1 MSSKKISLPSVPKN
15 ADRDTTVFLQS
26 LKKAVEKMSA
36 DELVGIN
43 KAVQS
48 YVLRS
53 NKKIRADLVGV
64 IGNEMG
70 VGPILDKIRGHITES
85 ELSKDL
91 GTRIEKI
98 TSNENAISEERLQR
112 VADVLKANEDLIAER
127 QARVQAITD
136 NSNLLQEAID
146 AEVLARANAITDT
159 RDQVLSER
167 NERVADLL
175 LVNDKIAQEAED
187 RLQAIAATNTA
198 LEGETR
204 DRIAAILAAN
214 TAIGEEREARIAAII
229 EESETRETNEAV
241 VAEKLNGVFA
251 QVNPKLAGDTDG
263 WAGDTESY
271 VGVWT
276 EQSARIEEDFALGQ
290 RIDTLNADFDNS
302 NALIQSNYKVLAQA
316 DSALAMQ
323 ADVIR
328 ARTEQNTAAINT
340 ETQARTDA
348 DSAMSSRIDTLS
360 AVTDD
365 NKATITSESIA
376 RTSEDEALSKRINT
390 IVATTDGNTAAI
402 QTETTARTDADT
414 AMTSRIDTLTTT
426 TGENSA
432 AIQTEVTARTDADSA
447 LSTRIE
453 TLVATTGTNTASIAQ
468 EVITRTTEDEA
479 LSSRI
484 DTLVSTTGTNSALI
498 QTETQARTDADSSL
512 SSRIDTLVSTTGENT
527 ASIQDNYEALT
538 TADSANARRID
549 GVYAQVNP
557 KMAGDTEGWAGDN
570 SPQNLVGAW
579 SERSAI
585 IENDLS
591 MAKRV
596 DGLTTEVGNN
606 KATITEVNK
615 TLVTKNEAVAS
626 QINRLA
632 AQITGGYNGDDLSQ
646 LTSGLIHQER
656 TARATDI
663 EGLAEQVSLLSAGV
677 GEQFDSFEI
686 WHFNENND
694 GWVNGVYAN
703 GWINVRTE
711 TINSPV
717 VDIDGSM
724 YRHVKLRIQKV
735 GAPTWGASL
744 TYAGSS
750 LTAAEPEYTE
760 DGFAIVNFY
769 LEWSGTITGFNIK
782 LASSADNL
790 NYFKIDWIA
799 VGRPSPGASHAAL
812 LREEKARADKDL
824 ALAQSITSLDS
835 QINGDGV
842 NSLSSIVQ
850 KLETTSTKTNTNAT
864 EISNLS
870 SSFNNEV
877 MGSEGIVARNAET
890 AASASAANARDI
902 SGVFAQVNPR
912 MASDTDRWAGEDDP
926 LNGVG
931 VWSERSAIIEEGIY
945 TAQRFDA
952 VLSEIDGNKA
962 AISLES
968 KTRVDEIKA
977 LAEQTETIRA
987 DFEDNAGVMQTQ
999 ITANATATSALSK
1012 RTDTIQSTVDDNT
1025 ASIQTIQESIDGVSV
1040 KWSIK
1045 ADVNGVVG
1053 GIALGNDGETV
1064 DFIVRSGSFA
1074 IQGQSGSKS
1083 VPFVSYPD
1091 GTVIDGEVIPA
1102 GNYLDDAY
1110 IRRASIDTL
1119 DIKGNAV
1126 TVPVSAFTE
1135 GSIEVGS
1142 LYTTIQSLA
1151 VPSDMGHT
1159 MLNFNAIFNFPGYAR
1174 VQSILCRIVKGGAVI
1189 ADNIEVFFSEARSV
1203 TMTTTSFNLSHDHG
1217 ASFSG
1222 SAYNGSGYSSVSGH
1236 VTIQN
1241 GGGGAHSHRVDI
1253 ANDNRNAGTF
1263 SLSRHDSTGVAGVY
1277 ELQMR
1282 VSSGGTANLSQ
1293 RYIHAITMRR

>member
-64 IGNEMG
+64 IGDETG

-112 VADVLKANEDLIAER
+112 IADVLKANEDLIAER

-146 AEVLARANAITDT
+146 AEVLARVNAITDT
-159 RDQVLSER
+159 RDQVLAER
-167 NERVADLL
+167 NERVDELL

-229 EESETRETNEAV
+229 EESETRTTNEAV
-241 VAEKLNGVFA
+241 ISEKLSGVFA

-276 EQSARIEEDFALGQ
+276 EQSARIEEDFALGT

-302 NALIQSNYKVLAQA
+302 NALIQSNYKVLAEA
-316 DSALAMQ
+316 DNALAIKT
-323 ADVIR
+323 DVIR
-328 ARTEQNTAAINT
+328 ARTDNNEAAINT

-348 DSAMSSRIDTLS
+348 NSALSSRIDTLS

-365 NKATITSESIA
+365 NAALITSESIA
-376 RTSEDEALSKRINT
+376 RTNSDEALSGK
-390 IVATTDGNTAAI
+390 
-402 QTETTARTDADT
+402 
-414 AMTSRIDTLTTT
+414 IDTLF
-426 TGENSA
+426 
-432 AIQTEVTARTDADSA
+432 
-447 LSTRIE
+447 
-453 TLVATTGTNTASIAQ
+453 ATTGTNTASITA
-468 EVITRTTEDEA
+468 ETIVRATEDEA
-479 LSSRI
+479 LSGRI
-484 DTLVSTTGTNSALI
+484 DTLVSTTGTNSAAI
-498 QTETQARTDADSSL
+498 QTETQARTTADSAL
-512 SSRIDTLVSTTGENT
+512 SSRVDILVSTTGANT
-527 ASIQDNYEALT
+527 ASIQSNYNALT
-538 TADSANARRID
+538 TATTANANRID

-557 KMAGDTEGWAGDN
+557 KMAGDTDGWAGDD
-570 SPQNLVGAW
+570 SPQNLVGSW
-579 SERSAI
+579 TERSAI
-585 IENDLS
+585 IENDLAMS
-591 MAKRV
+591 KRV

-606 KATITEVNK
+606 KATITELNQ
-615 TLVTKNEAVAS
+615 TLVTKNEVVAS

-632 AQITGGYNGDDLSQ
+632 AQMVGGYDGNDLSQ
-646 LTSGLIHQER
+646 VTSGLIHQER
-656 TARATDI
+656 TARATAV

-686 WHFNENND
+686 WHFDKNHD

-717 VDIDGSM
+717 ISVDGSM

-735 GAPTWGASL
+735 GTPTWAAIL
-744 TYAGSS
+744 TYAGGS
-750 LTAAEPEYTE
+750 LTAAEPEYTPE
-760 DGFAIVNFY
+760 GFAIVNFY
-769 LEWSGTITGFNIK
+769 MEWSGIITGFSLK
-782 LASSADNL
+782 LASLADNL

-812 LREEKARADKDL
+812 LREEKARADKDT
-824 ALAQSITSLDS
+824 ALTQQFVSLDS

-842 NSLSSIVQ
+842 NSSSSIVQ
-850 KLETTSTKTNTNAT
+850 KLETTATKTDTNAT
-864 EISNLS
+864 DISNLS
-870 SSFNNEV
+870 STFNDEV
-877 MGSEGIVARNAET
+877 MSSQGIVARNAQT
-890 AASASAANARDI
+890 AASASAANASDI

-912 MASDTDRWAGEDDP
+912 MAGDTNSWAGDDDP

-931 VWSERSAIIEEGIY
+931 VWSERSARIEEGMY
-945 TAQRFDA
+945 TAERFDA
-952 VLSEIDGNKA
+952 MTARVDGNAA
-962 AISLES
+962 AISTET
-968 KTRVDEIKA
+968 KIRIDEIKA
-977 LAEQTETIRA
+977 VAQRTDTLRT
-987 DFEDNAGVMQTQ
+987 DFNDNAGVVQTE
-999 ITANATATSALSK
+999 IKAVADANSALST
-1012 RTDTIQSTVDDNT
+1012 RTDTIQSTVGEHT
-1025 ASIQTIQESIDGVSV
+1025 SSIQTQQQAIDGINAR
-1040 KWSIK
+1040 WSIK
-1045 ADVNGVVG
+1045 VDVNGVVG
-1053 GIALGNDGETV
+1053 GIALGNNGSTV
-1064 DFIVRSGSFA
+1064 DFLVRAGSFA
-1074 IQGQSGSKS
+1074 IQGQSGSTS

-1102 GNYLDDAY
+1102 GNYLDDTY

-1142 LYTTIQSLA
+1142 IYTTIQSLA

-1174 VQSILCRIVKGGAVI
+1174 VQSILCRIVKGGVVI
-1189 ADNIEVFFSEARSV
+1189 ADNIEVFFSEARSE
-1203 TMTTTSFNLSHDHG
+1203 TRTSTAYDGAGHNHG
-1217 ASFSG
+1217 GSFSG
-1222 SAYNGSGYSSVSGH
+1222 GAYTSSGY
-1236 VTIQN
+1236 VTVAGNVNI
-1241 GGGGAHSHRVDI
+1241 GYASTGPHSHKVEI
-1253 ANDNRNAGTF
+1253 ANDNRNAGSF
-1263 SLSRHDSTGVAGVY
+1263 SLSRHDSTGVAGIY

-1282 VSSGGTANLSQ
+1282 VANGGTANLSQ
-1293 RYIHAITMRR
+1293 RYIHAMTMRR